1 MDNEPLNP
9 PYAKVFTDPENGT
22 PDNITQAGCLALA
35 RLGKEAWNAW
45 RSEYPVRGE
54 APNWENIADFSKVD
68 FRECPIKFDGFIFD
82 DNAIFWESQF
92 RDFARFKGAQFGN
105 RIEFT
110 DAQFGSMAQ
119 FEDAQFGNGV
129 DFKGAK
135 FGDMADFT
143 RTQFDFGANFE
154 SAQFGNDAWFID
166 AKFGVSAQFTEA
178 RFAKRAQFD
187 KTRFGD
193 DVQFMGTQFGQSAS
207 FVGVQFEG
215 KARFV
220 GAQFGNWAE
229 FTGSRFS
236 KAAWFSGV
244 QFRNAAKFDGVWFD
258 NNAKFIGMNWE
269 DLDHTYSEQGLKIA
283 KAWAE
288 QHGLSPDTF
297 KSISLAGATFEG
309 QVDFSGRIFTGTT
322 SFARLN
328 RPVKSFD
335 YDCKSNR
342 IEKELPKGQPVKF
355 GKAPLFHNCKLHQ
368 DTTFDGTIFPK
379 PSSDPI
385 ENDIAARAYRTLK
398 LAFSQHQAIREEQR
412 FFRLEMMEEARR
424 EPQYARRLLF
434 RLYSF
439 FSDYGFSVS
448 RPFVR
453 LVVIPLLVT
462 VPIYGWLADFTPC
475 FLWQTECQIRY
486 DLLQFSL
493 IQALP
498 LPGLDKWSDTL
509 RQCLFPTASG
519 AWQGIMLTGI
529 LILHKALSLLA
540 VFLMG
545 LALRN
550 LFKMK

>member
-1 MDNEPLNP
+1 MNNEALDPL
-9 PYAKVFTDPENGT
+9 YAAVFTDPENGT

-45 RSEYPVRGE
+45 RSKYPARGE

-68 FRECPIKFDGFIFD
+68 FRKYSIIFDGFIFG

-92 RDFARFKGAQFGN
+92 GDLARFKGAQFGN

-110 DAQFGSMAQ
+110 DAQFGFMAQ

-135 FGDMADFT
+135 FGDMTNFKGA
-143 RTQFDFGANFE
+143 RFDFNATFM
-154 SAQFGNDAWFID
+154 SAQFGNHACFID
-166 AKFGVSAQFTEA
+166 AKFDIGAKFAEA
-178 RFAKRAQFD
+178 RFAEQAQFD
-187 KTRFGD
+187 GTRFGD
-193 DVQFMGTQFGQSAS
+193 DVQFTGTQFGDFAS
-207 FVGVQFEG
+207 FARVKFDGD
-215 KARFV
+215 ARFV

-236 KAAWFSGV
+236 KATWFSGV
-244 QFRNAAKFDGVWFD
+244 QFRNAASFYGAWFG
-258 NNAKFIGMNWE
+258 NNAKFVGMNWE
-269 DLDHTYSEQGLKIA
+269 DLHHTYSEQGLKIA

-288 QHGLSPDTF
+288 QHGLSPNTF
-297 KSISLAGATFEG
+297 KSISFAGARFDS
-309 QVDFSGRIFTGTT
+309 QVDFSGRMFTGTT
-322 SFARLN
+322 SFGRLDK
-328 RPVKSFD
+328 PITLFD
-335 YDCKSNR
+335 YDRCGNR
-342 IEKELPKGQPVKF
+342 VEKKLPLGRTVSF

-368 DTTFDGTIFPK
+368 DTMFDGAIFPE

-398 LAFSQHQAIREEQR
+398 SAFSQHQATHDEQR
-412 FFRLEMMEEARR
+412 FFRLEMAEEAQRA
-424 EPQYARRLLF
+424 PQYARRLLF

-448 RPFVR
+448 RPFVW
-453 LVVIPLLVT
+453 LWLIPLLVVVQILT
-462 VPIYGWLADFTPC
+462 NFTPSIS
-475 FLWQTECQIRY
+475 WQAEWQIRY
-486 DLLQFSL
+486 DQLQFAL

-498 LPGLDKWSDTL
+498 LPALDKWSDSL
-509 RQCLFPTASG
+509 RQYLFPTASG
-519 AWQGIMLTGI
+519 TWQGIMLTGI
-529 LILHKALSLLA
+529 LMLHKALSLLA

>member
-1 MDNEPLNP
+1 MSNEPIDPL
-9 PYAKVFTDPENGT
+9 YTEVFADPENGT

-35 RLGKEAWNAW
+35 RLGREAWNAW
-45 RSEYPVRGE
+45 RFEYPVRGE

-68 FRECPIKFDGFIFD
+68 FRKYSIIFDGFIFD

-92 RDFARFKGAQFGN
+92 GDFARFKGAQFGN

-110 DAQFGSMAQ
+110 DAQFGFMAQ

-135 FGDMADFT
+135 FGDMADFR
-143 RTQFDFGANFE
+143 RTKFDFGANFE

-166 AKFGVSAQFTEA
+166 AKFDSGAKFTEA
-178 RFAKRAQFD
+178 RFAKHAQFD

-193 DVQFMGTQFGQSAS
+193 GQSAS
-207 FVGVQFEG
+207 FVGMQFEG
-215 KARFV
+215 EARFV
-220 GAQFGNWAE
+220 GAQFGNWAK

-244 QFRNAAKFDGVWFD
+244 QFRNDAKFDGAWFG
-258 NNAKFIGMNWE
+258 NNAKFVGMNWE
-269 DLDHTYSEQGLKIA
+269 DLHHTYSEQGIKIA

-288 QHGLSPDTF
+288 QHGLSPNTF
-297 KSISLAGATFEG
+297 KSISFAGTRFDSR
-309 QVDFSGRIFTGTT
+309 VDFSGRMFTGAT
-322 SFARLN
+322 SFACLDK
-328 RPVKSFD
+328 PITLFD
-335 YDCKSNR
+335 YDRNGNR
-342 IEKELPKGQPVKF
+342 VEKKLPVGRTVSF
-355 GKAPLFHNCKLHQ
+355 GRAPLFHNCKLHQ
-368 DTTFDGTIFPK
+368 DTTFDGAIFPE

-412 FFRLEMMEEARR
+412 FFRLEMTEETRR

-439 FSDYGFSVS
+439 LSDYGFSVS
-448 RPFVR
+448 RPFVW
-453 LVVIPLLVT
+453 LWLIPLLVVVQILT
-462 VPIYGWLADFTPC
+462 NFTPSIS
-475 FLWQTECQIRY
+475 WQAEWQIRY
-486 DLLQFSL
+486 DQLQFAL
-493 IQALP
+493 MQALP

-509 RQCLFPTASG
+509 RQYLFPRASG

-529 LILHKALSLLA
+529 LMLHKALSLLA